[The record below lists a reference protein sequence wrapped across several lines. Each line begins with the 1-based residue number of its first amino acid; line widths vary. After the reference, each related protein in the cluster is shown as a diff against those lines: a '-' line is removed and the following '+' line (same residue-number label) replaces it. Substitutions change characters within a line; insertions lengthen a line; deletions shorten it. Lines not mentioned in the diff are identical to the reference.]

1 MIVLL
6 RVSVQCFSTCA
17 NGLDHVEV
25 LQLEA
30 LVAAVAVVV
39 GLLLMIL
46 LHQLPGEQLLPPHQL
61 PGGHPGDDK

>member
-1 MIVLL
+1 MIDLL

-17 NGLDHVEV
+17 NGLD
-25 LQLEA
+25 
-30 LVAAVAVVV
+30 AAVAVVV
-39 GLLLMIL
+39 GLLLLIL